1 MNDTLTLKDL
11 INTQEI
17 YDEPIE
23 SYTREAVHILSDRE
37 VLDEYESSDM
47 EREQAE
53 THEFNLGSRS
63 SG

>member
-23 SYTREAVHILSDRE
+23 SLTREAIHILSDNE
-37 VLDEYESSDM
+37 VLDEYEYSNLD
-47 EREQAE
+47 REQTE
-53 THEFNLGSRS
+53 THQLSNDPR
-63 SG
+63 

>member
-23 SYTREAVHILSDRE
+23 SLTREAIHILSDNE
-37 VLDEYESSDM
+37 VLDEYEYSNLD
-47 EREQAE
+47 REQTE
-53 THEFNLGSRS
+53 THQLSNDTR
-63 SG
+63 